1 MRLTIFVGGDFVT
14 RGGGGFG
21 WMRRRIGGSFGMRS
35 GGGGFSGVF
44 VVREAEELFRFRF
57 GGTGSRCGGGGGDIK
72 VVVAGA
78 VAEVHGSIAAAH
90 GGGEWSGE
98 VGYLVVRMDRR
109 GNLRELDF
117 FFVLF
122 YYLDPG
128 STRARFDSLREH
140 ITCNG

>member
-21 WMRRRIGGSFGMRS
+21 WMRRRIGGLFGTRS

-44 VVREAEELFRFRF
+44 VVREAEELFRLRF
-57 GGTGSRCGGGGGDIK
+57 GGTGSRCGGGGGGDIR

-78 VAEVHGSIAAAH
+78 AAEVPGSVAAAY
-90 GGGEWSGE
+90 GGGEWSGG

-117 FFVLF
+117 FSFCF
-122 YYLDPG
+122 
-128 STRARFDSLREH
+128 
-140 ITCNG
+140 ITWIRV